1 MGSRVDKG
9 AHRRHAGTAFACSWP
24 AGLWP
29 AGAGQDP
36 AHNLPIWIRPECN
49 SCHRLSGEGVDLR
62 FGLALVL
69 RQRHPLTDDL
79 SALAMFRL
87 HARSL
92 STVCAANFAAAP
104 AVPDVKE
111 TAR

>member
-1 MGSRVDKG
+1 MGSRVDK
-9 AHRRHAGTAFACSWP
+9 AVHRRHAGTAFARSR
-24 AGLWP
+24 P

-36 AHNLPIWIRPECN
+36 AYNLPQWIRPECN
-49 SCHRLSGEGVDLR
+49 SLHRLSGEGVDLR

-69 RQRHPLTDDL
+69 RERHPLTDDL
-79 SALAMFRL
+79 SALAMFRF

-104 AVPDVKE
+104 TVLDEKE